1 MIYRQIQRNSYLL
14 DYAGQR
20 FLVDPVMGGLENG
33 TSENVK
39 FGELLDVDAVIA
51 THLTGGTFDSE
62 ARRLIPRGMKVFVQN
77 ELDADSLDADGF
89 SN

>member
-62 ARRLIPRGMKVFVQN
+62 ARRLIPRGMKVFVP
-77 ELDADSLDADGF
+77 L
-89 SN
+89 

>member
-33 TSENVK
+33 ISENVVK
-39 FGELLDVDAVIA
+39 FGELLDVDAYLPRTNA
-51 THLTGGTFDSE
+51 
-62 ARRLIPRGMKVFVQN
+62 AR
-77 ELDADSLDADGF
+77 
-89 SN
+89 